1 MKEDGKTIIYLGY
14 SKEHILGVDICL
26 SSLVA
31 KSLIGSK
38 TVNESIIMKTNF
50 QTRHAKIAIT
60 LQNVMDEIPRQDI
73 KLLVGDFN
81 LQTDKYRQGI
91 ESNICPYKSANITN
105 DSGERFTL
113 FCSLNDISIGKNFFK
128 HKDIPKTT

>member
-1 MKEDGKTIIYLGY
+1 
-14 SKEHILGVDICL
+14 
-26 SSLVA
+26 
-31 KSLIGSK
+31 
-38 TVNESIIMKTNF
+38 
-50 QTRHAKIAIT
+50 
-60 LQNVMDEIPRQDI
+60 MDEIPRQDI

>member
-1 MKEDGKTIIYLGY
+1 MKEDGKKIIYLGY

-26 SSLVA
+26 NSPVA

-50 QTRHAKIAIT
+50 QTRHAKITIT
-60 LQNVMDEIPRQDI
+60 LQNVPRQDI

-81 LQTDKYRQGI
+81 LQIDKYRQGI
-91 ESNICPYKSANITN
+91 ESNICPYKSAKITN

-113 FCSLNDISIGKNFFK
+113 FCNLNDISIGKNFFK
-128 HKDIPKTT
+128 HNDIPKTT